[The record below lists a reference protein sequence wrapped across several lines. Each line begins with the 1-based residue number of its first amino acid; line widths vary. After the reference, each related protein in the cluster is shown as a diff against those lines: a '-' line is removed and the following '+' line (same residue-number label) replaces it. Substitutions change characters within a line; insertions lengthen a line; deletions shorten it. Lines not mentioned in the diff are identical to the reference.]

1 MLLLSPDFSVL
12 QVQKAIQDMD
22 GHHLA
27 LQVYIQNALRD
38 SREQILFAFQTFD
51 NVNIVG
57 TGLKDIGQ
65 GTKLFSLIVHDL

>member
-1 MLLLSPDFSVL
+1 
-12 QVQKAIQDMD
+12 MD

-51 NVNIVG
+51 NLNHVG
-57 TGLKDIGQ
+57 TGLNDFGQ
-65 GTKLFSLIVHDL
+65 GTELFSLIGHDF